1 MDLVVVGGG
10 PGGYV
15 AAIKAAQLGLKV
27 ACVESRGTLGGTC
40 LNVGCIPSKALLHS
54 SHMLHQAQHDFKTHG
69 IKVSDVQVDLP
80 QMMVNKANAVT
91 GLTKGIEG
99 LFKKNKVTY
108 VKGFGKLKSASEV
121 QVDLLAGGSETLST
135 KKILLATGSEP
146 SPLPGLEIDEK
157 TIITSTGALSLEKI
171 PEHLVVI
178 GAGVIGLEMGSVW
191 GRLGSKVT
199 VVEYLDRITPGLDN
213 ELASS
218 FKKILERQGFKFQ
231 MSTKVKGATKSNG
244 KVILKLEPAS
254 GGAESSLDADVVLV
268 AVGRRPFTEGLG
280 LDKVGVKTNKRGF
293 IEIDEHY
300 KTNVDGVYAIGDC
313 VPGPMLAHKAE
324 DEGIA
329 CAEILAGQAG
339 HVNYNV
345 IPGVIY
351 THPEV
356 ASVGKTEE
364 ELKAAQI
371 PYTVGKFPNL
381 ANSRAR
387 TNGETDGFVKI
398 LSHKETDQVLGI
410 HIIGPNAGEMIAEGC
425 LAMEYGASSEDIA
438 RTCHAHPTLS
448 EGFREAA
455 MSAYGKPI
463 HF

>member
-410 HIIGPNAGEMIAEGC
+410 HIIGPV
-425 LAMEYGASSEDIA
+425 S
-438 RTCHAHPTLS
+438 
-448 EGFREAA
+448 
-455 MSAYGKPI
+455 
-463 HF
+463 